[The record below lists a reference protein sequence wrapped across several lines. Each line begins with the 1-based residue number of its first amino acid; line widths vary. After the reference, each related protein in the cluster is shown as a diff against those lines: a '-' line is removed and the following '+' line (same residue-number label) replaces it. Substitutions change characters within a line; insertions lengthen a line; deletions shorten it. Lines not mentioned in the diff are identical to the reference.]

1 MVNKFL
7 CYNKG
12 NDILWRKKMRAVIS
26 IIGYDKV
33 GIVYRVSELL
43 VKFNLN
49 IVDINQTIIDNYFT
63 MIMIVDI
70 SHLDDQFTEVVD
82 AIDNLAKELKMNI
95 RIQHED
101 IFNSM
106 YQI

>member
-1 MVNKFL
+1 
-7 CYNKG
+7 
-12 NDILWRKKMRAVIS
+12 MRAVIS

-43 VKFNLN
+43 VKYNLN

-70 SHLDDQFTEVVD
+70 THLKEQFTEVVD